1 VPARFVPSPEQRAA
15 IEHPATPL
23 LIVAG
28 AGTGKT
34 SVMAER
40 IIHFLTSG
48 QYREDQI
55 LGLTFTNKA
64 AAALKARIAERRP
77 EGTDVTVA
85 TYHSFGAS
93 LVADHAVELD
103 LHPRT
108 RLLTRTQAWQ
118 LLFAVFDEFRF
129 QRRGV
134 LRPSLVVDDG
144 LVLASRCAD
153 HLVGLERLIADCD
166 EVARGARWKETAEA
180 AAGRR
185 ELCQVVAAY
194 ERRKRQRHLI
204 DYGDQIRLA
213 VQLLVDHPDVAADLR
228 ARYPAALLD
237 EYQDTNYAQRVLL
250 QTIYPPGSPITAV
263 GDDMQS
269 IYAFRGAHRQ
279 NILNFTGHF
288 PPVATTP
295 LTVNRRSGPQ
305 LVALANRIQ
314 GQVTDAL
321 EKELRAPDD
330 APTTEIRCFLAADD
344 AEEAA
349 TIAQQIQ
356 ELGPPWR
363 GFAVLCRKRRL
374 IPTIVEAIEAASV
387 PVTVVGSSGLLDRP
401 EVVDVVAWLQVLAGA
416 APVALLRIL
425 RGPRYR
431 IGWRDLAALTRA
443 DRLTADFP
451 PTELDEIPDLSDD
464 ARQRLT
470 AFLAERAELSVTA
483 GRVPVLDLAEAII
496 RRTDLWVAAGDKG
509 RENLLRFLDLTE
521 RFAPVE
527 GDPGLAAF
535 VEYLRLLDESE
546 EDVPEAT
553 ATGEDAVT
561 VMTIHQAKG
570 LEFPNV
576 WVPGLTGAGAST
588 IFPDPRPQNPM
599 SRAAALPW
607 WVWPEPAALP
617 TWQTATS
624 LNEVRDA
631 LRRLSM
637 EEEWRLLYVA
647 CTRAE
652 RHLTLSAAHWYPGPA
667 SPPGPSLF
675 YEFVAEQGDLVTQ
688 LFSHEPATVNPAVS
702 AMERLRYRAAAGA
715 APAEATA
722 PAARPAATPAADAIG
737 PRGADGSGSPE
748 PGRLFDPSVLGA
760 PPPRVRPPVP
770 TALSVT
776 SLVAFHRCPRQFYW
790 SVVRPLPR
798 RPSPAARLGTEVHRL
813 IELRAARQLRLLE
826 PDASAEPGIDL
837 DLDPEREELPDRRPG
852 LSPADLPGALVAS
865 FAASPFGP
873 LDPLRVEA
881 PFVLAVAGRAVRGRV
896 DAVYRRDGRIELVDF
911 KTGREPAPGDGGAA
925 TQLELYALAAA
936 RTWREDPNSL
946 RTTYCYLRAGE
957 EAVLHSEDWDTAR
970 LETVEKRLA
979 HSLAGLDTDPFEMV
993 AGAWCRRCDF
1003 AELCPAGRPFLDP

>member
-1 VPARFVPSPEQRAA
+1 VNGPAPFLPSPEQRAA

-40 IIHFLTSG
+40 IVHFLTSG
-48 QYREDQI
+48 QYREDEI

-129 QRRGV
+129 ERRGV
-134 LRPSLVVDDG
+134 MRPSLVVDDG

-153 HLVGLERLIADCD
+153 HLVDLERLIADCA
-166 EVARGARWKETAEA
+166 EVVDGARWKETVDA
-180 AAGRR
+180 AVGRA
-185 ELCQVVAAY
+185 ELCQIVAAY

-213 VQLLVDHPDVAADLR
+213 VQLLTEHPEVAVELR

-279 NILNFTGHF
+279 NILDFAKHF
-288 PPVATTP
+288 APVETTP
-295 LTVNRRSGPQ
+295 LTFNRRSGPR

-314 GQVTDAL
+314 AKVTDAL
-321 EKELRAPDD
+321 EKELQALED
-330 APTTEIRCFLAADD
+330 APQTQIRCFLAADD

-349 TIAQQIQ
+349 TIAQQIRAI
-356 ELGPPWR
+356 GPPWA
-363 GFAVLCRKRRL
+363 GSVVLCRKRRL
-374 IPTIVEAIEAASV
+374 IPTIVEAIEAAGV
-387 PVTVVGSSGLLDRP
+387 PVSVVGSSGLLDRP
-401 EVVDVVAWLQVLAGA
+401 EVVDVVAWLQLLAGD
-416 APVALLRIL
+416 APVALLRVL

-431 IGWRDLAALTRA
+431 IGFRDLAALARA
-443 DRLTADFP
+443 NRLTADLSVAA
-451 PTELDEIPDLSDD
+451 LDEIADLSDD
-464 ARQRLT
+464 ARDRL
-470 AFLAERAELSVTA
+470 AGFLAERAELGITA
-483 GRVPVLDLAEAII
+483 GRVPVLDLAEALI
-496 RRTDLWVAAGDKG
+496 RRTDLWVATGDKG

-521 RFAPVE
+521 RFAPIE

-535 VEYLRLLDESE
+535 VEYLRLLDDSE

-576 WVPGLTGAGAST
+576 WVPGLTGAGSST

-607 WVWPEPAALP
+607 WVWPEPGALP

-624 LNEVRDA
+624 LREVGDA
-631 LRRLSM
+631 LRRLSL

-652 RHLTLSAAHWYPGPA
+652 RNLTLSAAHWYPGPA
-667 SPPGPSLF
+667 SPPGPSVF
-675 YEFVAEQGDLVTQ
+675 YEFVADQGDLVTE
-688 LFSHEPATVNPAVS
+688 LFRHEPAAINPAVS
-702 AMERLRYRAAAGA
+702 AMERLRDRAASVATPAGAAGA
-715 APAEATA
+715 PS
-722 PAARPAATPAADAIG
+722 PV
-737 PRGADGSGSPE
+737 PE
-748 PGRLFDPSVLGA
+748 PGRLFDPGSLRA

-776 SLVAFHRCPRQFYW
+776 SLVAYDRCPRQFYW

-813 IELRAARQLRLLE
+813 IELRASRQLRLLE
-826 PDASAEPGIDL
+826 PDAAAEPGLDL
-837 DLDPEREELPDRRPG
+837 DLDPEREELPDRQ
-852 LSPADLPGALVAS
+852 LDVSAADLPGALVAS
-865 FAASPFGP
+865 FAASPFGA
-873 LDPLRVEA
+873 LDPVRVEA
-881 PFVLAVAGRAVRGRV
+881 PFVLALAGRAVRGRV
-896 DAVYRRDGRIELVDF
+896 DAVYHRDGRVELVDF
-911 KTGREPAPGDGGAA
+911 KTGRQPSPGDGGAA

-936 RTWREDPNSL
+936 RAWREDPDNL

-957 EAVLHSEDWDTAR
+957 AAVLHSEDWDAAR
-970 LETVEKRLA
+970 LETLEKRLT
-979 HSLAGLDTDPFEMV
+979 HSLAGLDSDPFPTV

-1003 AELCPAGRPFLDP
+1003 AELCPAGRLFLDP